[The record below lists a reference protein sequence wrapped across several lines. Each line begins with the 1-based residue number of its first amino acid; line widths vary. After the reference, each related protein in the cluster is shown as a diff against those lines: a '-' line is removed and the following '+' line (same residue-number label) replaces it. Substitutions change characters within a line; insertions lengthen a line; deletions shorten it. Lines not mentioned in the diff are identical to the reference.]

1 MPLRAWFRQ
10 TKTKFKTSNKFL
22 NRSKTQ
28 AGDHHAKQKTHV
40 DFVARLFGGWA
51 FGGGGVW
58 HV

>member
-1 MPLRAWFRQ
+1 
-10 TKTKFKTSNKFL
+10 L

-51 FGGGGVW
+51 FGGGGIW